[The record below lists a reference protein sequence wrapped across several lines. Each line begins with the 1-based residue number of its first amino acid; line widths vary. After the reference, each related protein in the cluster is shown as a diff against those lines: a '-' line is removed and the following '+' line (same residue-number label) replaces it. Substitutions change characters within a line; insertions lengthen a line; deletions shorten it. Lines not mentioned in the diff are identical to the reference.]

1 MMSNMAVSAQGA
13 EHLTMKIGRAYKHV
27 KEFDS
32 LVVAHCKRTDLFTAT
47 GREDIKNGRLIVRVE
62 FAKLEGDILLSLG
75 DFVYNL
81 RSGLDQLAWQLCL
94 AGGGDPGRDTMF
106 PIHENDEPKS
116 EATFLRRVKDMP
128 PDAIA
133 ILRELQPYKC
143 GADYRKHPLWQLN
156 ALSNID
162 KHRLPAGRSTDT
174 SFYIE
179 PLGYTKTDFD
189 DAMELSWPLSAK
201 GKLKLEGKTPILM
214 FGDPIDSANSSDALE
229 QTREEIVEIYRYV
242 REDLAPLFERFLT

>member
-1 MMSNMAVSAQGA
+1 MGISAQGA

-27 KEFDS
+27 MEFDS

-94 AGGGDPGRDTMF
+94 SGGGDPGRDTMF
-106 PIHENDEPKS
+106 PIYESDGAKS
-116 EATFLRRVKDMP
+116 EAMFLKRVKDMP
-128 PDAIA
+128 PDAVLI
-133 ILRELQPYKC
+133 IRELQPCKR

-156 ALSNID
+156 ELGNID

-189 DAMELSWPLSAK
+189 NGMELNWPLSAK
-201 GKLKLEGKTPILM
+201 GKVKLEGKTPILT
-214 FGDPIDSANSSDALE
+214 FGDPIDNPSSRDPLE
-229 QTREEIVEIYRYV
+229 LTRYDIAEIYRYV
-242 REDLAPLFERFLT
+242 REDVAPQFTRFLT

>member
-1 MMSNMAVSAQGA
+1 MGISAQGA

-27 KEFDS
+27 MEFDS

-47 GREDIKNGRLIVRVE
+47 GREDIKNGRLIVRVV

-94 AGGGDPGRDTMF
+94 SGGGDPGRDTMF
-106 PIHENDEPKS
+106 PIYERDGAKS
-116 EATFLRRVKDMP
+116 EAMFLKRVKDMP
-128 PDAIA
+128 PDAVLI
-133 ILRELQPYKC
+133 IRELQPYKR
-143 GADYRKHPLWQLN
+143 GADYRKHPLRQLN
-156 ALSNID
+156 ELGNID

-189 DAMELSWPLSAK
+189 NGMELNWPLSAK
-201 GKLKLEGKTPILM
+201 GKVKLEGKTPILT
-214 FGDPIDSANSSDALE
+214 FGDPIDKPSSRDPLE
-229 QTREEIVEIYRYV
+229 LTRYDIAEIYRYV
-242 REDLAPLFERFLT
+242 REDVAPQFTRFLT

>member
-1 MMSNMAVSAQGA
+1 
-13 EHLTMKIGRAYKHV
+13 MKIGRAYKHV
-27 KEFDS
+27 IEFDS

-94 AGGGDPGRDTMF
+94 SGGGDPGRDTMF
-106 PIHENDEPKS
+106 PIYERDDAKS
-116 EATFLRRVKDMP
+116 EAMFLKRVKDIP
-128 PDAIA
+128 SDAIR
-133 ILRELQPYKC
+133 IIRDLQPYKR
-143 GADYRKHPLWQLN
+143 GADYRKHPLWQLKE
-156 ALSNID
+156 LSNID

-179 PLGYTKTDFD
+179 PLGFTKTDFD
-189 DAMELSWPLSAK
+189 DGMELYWPLSAR
-201 GKLKLEGKTPILM
+201 GKVKLEGKTPILT
-214 FGDPIDSANSSDALE
+214 FGDPIDNQSSREPLE
-229 QTREEIVEIYRYV
+229 LTRYDIAEIYRYV
-242 REDLAPLFERFLT
+242 REDVAPQFTRFLT